1 MAVKDIGVDKRGV
14 NVGEKIFKVL
24 SCVMIFQLE
33 HLGLCQAEEHS
44 GGAFICDVVK
54 AFQG

>member
-1 MAVKDIGVDKRGV
+1 MAVKDIGVDKRGI